1 MNGITEQKRASLEER
16 AKKRDSATP
25 SILESLGFDDPNL
38 QQEQQVISNLA
49 DADPALSD
57 RPALCPTCVGKG
69 WVKSL
74 FRKWECSACWGTTYD
89 LSNPIAI
96 IKWQKLCMDW
106 AKRDVQRTREAL
118 YRATTTEAE
127 REEQSI
133 QEFHGSSK
141 RTD

>member
-1 MNGITEQKRASLEER
+1 MDEIAEQKRIALKER
-16 AKKRDSATP
+16 ARKRDSATP
-25 SILESLGFDDPNL
+25 SILESYGFEDPNQ
-38 QQEQQVISNLA
+38 QQEKQVLSNLI
-49 DADPALSD
+49 DADPALQD
-57 RPALCPTCVGKG
+57 KPLPCPTCGGKG
-69 WVKSL
+69 WIKSV
-74 FRKWECSACWGTTYD
+74 FSNWECAACFGTTYD

-127 REEQSI
+127 REENAI